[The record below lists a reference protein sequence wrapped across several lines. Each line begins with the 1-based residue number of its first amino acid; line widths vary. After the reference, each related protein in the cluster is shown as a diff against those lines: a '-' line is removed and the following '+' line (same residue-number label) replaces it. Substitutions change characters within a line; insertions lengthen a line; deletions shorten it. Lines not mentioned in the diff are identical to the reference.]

1 MQDLEQGIYL
11 KSIHGIFVLLV
22 SSLMICMRNISSLSV
37 VRLNFYYVRSY
48 QMVVGRNIGV
58 LFRVSA
64 SHFFSLF
71 LLGLILILVRREL
84 NRNLR
89 LILFVEFWI

>member
-37 VRLNFYYVRSY
+37 IRLNFYYVRSY

-64 SHFFSLF
+64 SYFFFSF
-71 LLGLILILVRREL
+71 FI
-84 NRNLR
+84 R
-89 LILFVEFWI
+89 LDLDPCST